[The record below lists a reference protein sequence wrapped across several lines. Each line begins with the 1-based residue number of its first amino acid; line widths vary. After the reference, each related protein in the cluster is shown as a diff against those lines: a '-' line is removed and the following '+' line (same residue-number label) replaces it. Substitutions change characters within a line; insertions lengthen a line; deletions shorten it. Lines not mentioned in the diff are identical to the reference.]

1 MSKIWSGM
9 LVLSI
14 IVAFFCGG
22 IGNISDIIMN
32 SSINATENIIK
43 LLGMTCFWSG
53 MFNILEKTSLISKIS
68 NCIKKCVIKLFNKQE
83 INEKAMENISLT
95 MTCDM
100 LGVGNAATIYG
111 IKAME
116 ELDKENK
123 HKGKAND
130 NMVIFAVL
138 NAASIQIIPTG
149 IIALRTMYNSED
161 PVKIVPYVWLVT
173 VVALIAGIISSKV
186 LNKIVK

>member
-9 LVLSI
+9 LIISI
-14 IVAFFCGG
+14 IVAFFCGS
-22 IGNISDIIMN
+22 IVNISDIIMN

-68 NCIKKCVIKLFNKQE
+68 NCIKKCVIRLFNKQE
-83 INEKAMENISLT
+83 VNEKAMENISLN

-123 HKGKAND
+123 NKGSFLFGKKFNEG
-130 NMVIFAVL
+130 
-138 NAASIQIIPTG
+138 Q
-149 IIALRTMYNSED
+149 
-161 PVKIVPYVWLVT
+161 
-173 VVALIAGIISSKV
+173 
-186 LNKIVK
+186 